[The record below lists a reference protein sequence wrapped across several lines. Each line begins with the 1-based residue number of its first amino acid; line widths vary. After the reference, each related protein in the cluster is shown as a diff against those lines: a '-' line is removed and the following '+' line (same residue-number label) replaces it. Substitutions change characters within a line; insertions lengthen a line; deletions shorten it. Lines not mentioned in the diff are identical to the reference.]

1 MNQIHTLIRAA
12 EKTALAAVLALT
24 ALIAIPATAA
34 AKPSDT
40 YKSLENFSN
49 VLSLV
54 QKNYVEEVSPS
65 QLLEGSIKGMLSSL
79 DPHSSYLKPEDFK
92 ELKLETKGSFT
103 GIGVEITIRD
113 NFLTVVS
120 PIEGTPGYRVG
131 LKAGDRIVK
140 INGKST
146 KNMGLM
152 EAVRK
157 LRGPKGT
164 KVEISVFRKGWSEL
178 KKITITRDVIP
189 LHSVKWKMLE
199 PGYAYIRITN
209 FQAKTTRDFKTALK
223 KINSKGRIRGLI
235 IDLRNNPGGLL
246 SQAVRISDIFID
258 EGVIVSTRGRVKD
271 QNTVY
276 RARSGGTRH
285 SFPIVILVN
294 EGSASASEIV
304 AGALQDH
311 GKAIIMGTKTFGKGS
326 VQTII
331 PMANG
336 AGLRL
341 TTARYYTPK
350 GRSIQAKGI
359 TPDII
364 VERIEKPVKNGK
376 KHDVLREAD
385 LENHMENDEDIPKK
399 EKRSKTLKERQEEQK
414 KALEKKEKEIKK
426 LLENDNQ
433 LRSALMVLKGLNV
446 YRYGSPAV
454 LSLKKKDK

>member
-1 MNQIHTLIRAA
+1 MPAA
-12 EKTALAAVLALT
+12 
-24 ALIAIPATAA
+24 AA

-49 VLSLV
+49 VLSIV

-65 QLLEGSIKGMLSSL
+65 ELIEGSIKGMLSSL
-79 DPHSSYLKPEDFK
+79 DPHSSYMKPEDFK

-152 EAVRK
+152 EAVHK

-164 KVEISVFRKGWSEL
+164 KVTISVFRKGWREL

-189 LHSVKWKMLE
+189 LHSVKWKILE

-209 FQAKTTRDFKTALK
+209 FQAKTTRDFKEALK
-223 KINSKGRIRGLI
+223 KITAKGTIRGLV

-246 SQAVRISDIFID
+246 AQAVRIADIFID
-258 EGVIVSTRGRVKD
+258 KGVIVSTRGRVKD

-276 RARSGGTRH
+276 RARSGGIKH
-285 SFPIVILVN
+285 SFPIVVLVN

-311 GKAIIMGTKTFGKGS
+311 RKAIIMGTKTFGKGS

-341 TTARYYTPK
+341 TTARYYTPS

-359 TPDII
+359 TPDVV
-364 VERIEKPVKNGK
+364 VERIEPAKKV

-385 LENHMENDEDIPKK
+385 LEHHMKNEDIPER
-399 EKRSKTLKERQEEQK
+399 EKPSKTLKEQEEARK
-414 KALEKKEKEIKK
+414 KAIEKEEKEIRKM
-426 LLENDNQ
+426 LERDNQ
-433 LRSALMVLKGLNV
+433 LRSALMMLKGLNV
-446 YRYGSPAV
+446 YRYGRPV
-454 LSLKKKDK
+454 ELKKPE